1 MVSHALARGLCRV
14 GKQASGAQRCVDR
27 KPRSTTDT
35 RKDGRSREP
44 LCRLVFIC
52 FSLLPNRSEDVAAPD
67 AKKPVFGEPNVFT
80 FIDLFVWSVTRI
92 VGREVQ
98 LPDKR

>member
-1 MVSHALARGLCRV
+1 MLCHV
-14 GKQASGAQRCVDR
+14 GCVELENRLLVPKGVLTENQEAQ
-27 KPRSTTDT
+27 PDT

-80 FIDLFVWSVTRI
+80 IIDFICLVGDPNVAN

-98 LPDKR
+98 LPDER